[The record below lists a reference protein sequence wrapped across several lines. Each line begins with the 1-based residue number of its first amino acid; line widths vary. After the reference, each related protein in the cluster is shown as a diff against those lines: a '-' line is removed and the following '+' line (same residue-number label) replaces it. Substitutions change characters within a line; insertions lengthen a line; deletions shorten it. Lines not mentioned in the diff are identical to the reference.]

1 MINTDLLEKY
11 FVKSPPTYRFYDAA
25 VEIAN
30 ELRAHSKKEFP
41 ERLLDTARPN
51 EEPKFKDYRREVY
64 EPKTKAVFDRVI
76 TNLCKIE
83 RAEDWSIKYEDAEN
97 SELADYCEKNFPFFD
112 SITNWYFTIGIQ
124 RMVDDPNGVV
134 LIIPDNL
141 DADDNI
147 KRNPILLFFCSEN
160 VLEYQEGKMCVL
172 LDKEKSLVTVGKDEK
187 PEGNIL
193 HFIDADTYYKAVQY
207 GEKDE
212 YRFLVYTHPH
222 NIGFM
227 PALKL
232 GGKVKEF
239 EDGYSLYESFLSAAV
254 PDWNEAVRR
263 YSDHQV
269 NMVRHLHPKEW
280 GMRDTPCKTCSGSGK
295 IQERNHKS
303 VLIQSNCNTCQGTG
317 HVNYESPFGKIMVNP
332 NAKRG
337 MNDSAPLV
345 TPPGGYI
352 DRPIESISF
361 LKKEVDDCLKAG
373 LTALNMEF
381 LMQEPDVNSGIAKSY
396 DRQELNTFFY
406 SIARHLVENLIKPI
420 YFFVNEWRYGF
431 SVQPQKRE
439 VQLPKINIP
448 TKFDLITS
456 AIASSR
462 LDVAIKG
469 AFNKALINRLQTEYA
484 RKEFG
489 EDCEEARVI
498 EVTYELDPLPNL
510 TVDEK
515 MTVLSSNGCS
525 QEDFVLSVKI
535 SGFINRAMEE
545 NKDFLTLDYKAQV
558 AILKGYVKEMNDAK
572 AAALLQL
579 VDANG
584 MPLSNA
590 AEPNKL
596 AQTAAALDATV
607 KMAIAVAEGKYQI
620 DAAVALLSDR
630 FSIPEE
636 QARRQLGNP
645 VIAKANPE
653 LNVAVPK

>member
-1 MINTDLLEKY
+1 MISTNLLEKY
-11 FVKSPPTYRFYDAA
+11 FVKSPPTYRYYGEA

-51 EEPKFKDYRREVY
+51 EEPKFKEYRREVY

-112 SITNWYFTIGIQ
+112 SITNWFFTIGIQ

-134 LIIPDNL
+134 LVIPDNL
-141 DADDNI
+141 DAPDNI
-147 KRNPILLFFCSEN
+147 KRNPCLLFFASEN

-172 LDKEKSLVTVGKDEK
+172 LDKEKSLVSVGKDQK
-187 PEGNIL
+187 AEGNIF
-193 HFIDADTYYKAVQY
+193 HFVDVDTYYKAVQY
-207 GEKDE
+207 GEKE
-212 YRFLVYTHPH
+212 KYIFEVTSYLH

-227 PALKL
+227 PAIKL
-232 GGKVKEF
+232 GGKVKEY
-239 EDGYSLYESFLSAAV
+239 EDGYSLYESFISAAV

-280 GMRDTPCKTCSGSGK
+280 GMRDTECKSCKGTGK
-295 IQERNHKS
+295 TQERNHKS
-303 VLIQSNCNTCQGTG
+303 VLVQTSCNSCQGTG
-317 HVNYESPFGKIMVNP
+317 HIHYESPFGKIMVNP
-332 NAKRG
+332 GAKRG
-337 MNDSAPLV
+337 MNNDAPVV

-352 DRPIESISF
+352 DRPIDSISF
-361 LKKEVDDCLKAG
+361 LKTEVADCLKDG
-373 LTALNMEF
+373 LRALNMEF
-381 LMQEPDVNSGIAKSY
+381 LMQEPEVNSGVAKSY

-406 SIARHLVENLIKPI
+406 SVSRHSTENVIDPV
-420 YFFVNEWRYGF
+420 YYFVNGWRFAYI
-431 SVQPQKRE
+431 PLPKRE
-439 VQLPKINIP
+439 AQLPKINTP
-448 TKFDLITS
+448 TKFDLTNS

-469 AFNKALINRLQTEYA
+469 GFDKALINRLQTEYA

-489 EDCEEARVI
+489 EDCEEAMVI
-498 EVTYELDPLPNL
+498 QVTYELDPLPNL

-545 NKDFLTLDYKAQV
+545 NEDFLTLDYKAQMD
-558 AILKGYVKEMNDAK
+558 ILKGYIKEMNDAK
-572 AAALLQL
+572 AAALLEL

-607 KMAIAVAEGKYQI
+607 KMGIAVAEGKYPL

-630 FSIPEE
+630 FSIPEDK
-636 QARRQLGNP
+636 ARRQLGNP
-645 VIAKANPE
+645 ALAPINPA
-653 LNVAVPK
+653 LNVAVSK